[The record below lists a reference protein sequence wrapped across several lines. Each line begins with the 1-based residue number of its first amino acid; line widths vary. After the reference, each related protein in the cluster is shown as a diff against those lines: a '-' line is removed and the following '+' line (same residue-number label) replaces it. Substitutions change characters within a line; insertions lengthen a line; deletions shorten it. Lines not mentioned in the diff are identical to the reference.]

1 MSDEEDQQQQQ
12 VEEKPF
18 AVERAKTGRAKC
30 KRCKCPI
37 EKGEIRIARY
47 VASFF
52 SDGKLM
58 PAWHH
63 VTCLFDAFAKQRAS
77 TKRIDDPAE
86 DVKGWDQLSDD
97 DKQIVLDKLEAFE
110 KSLPDK
116 ALKKAATPR
125 KATSSSSDSSKKPGK
140 KTPDQKKTVANDS
153 EQNKEKE
160 NKNKEEKSKVPSKD
174 DSFREFRRVCSN
186 VADVDAYTDKTTIV
200 KRMFTKG
207 SQGDGFKGDIML
219 WCKLLLPGAV
229 KRIYNLQSKQLIK
242 LFARLLLE
250 DEDAMLEHLEQ
261 GDVAETISAF
271 FENSTALSP
280 CAASVLTIQDV
291 DLFLENLSRL
301 TKEDEQIQHF
311 RSILDKCTANDLK
324 MIVRLIKHD
333 LRINCGP
340 KHILEAIH
348 SDAYTAFQMSQNLEA
363 VLRRFLPN
371 LEGKPCASSSPLS
384 QNKVALSLMTPI
396 LPMLAEACTSVEMA
410 MRKCPN
416 GMLSEVK
423 YDGERVQVH
432 KSGNEFRYFS
442 RSLKP
447 VLPHKINLF
456 KDYIGRAFPDGDDL
470 ILDSEVLLIDNET
483 GQPLPFGS
491 LGIHKKEEF
500 KNANVCLYVFDCLYY
515 NGEVLI
521 NKSMLERRN
530 ILKDRM
536 TEIPNRIMLSEVYE
550 VHDPRD
556 LAARIVHVLK
566 LGLEGLV
573 LKDIDSKY
581 EPGKRHWLKVKK
593 DYLCGGA
600 MADSADLVVLGAWYG
615 TGNKGG
621 MLSVFLMG
629 CYDEKRDKWLTV
641 TKVHTGHDDATLAAL
656 QDQLDMVKIGKNV
669 EKLPGWLLAKKPM
682 VPDFVAR
689 DPKKQPV
696 WEITGA
702 EFTNQGVHTAE
713 GISIRFPRVTR
724 IRDDKDWS
732 TATSLDELRVLFEKK
747 PESVN
752 FDRLLGTLADV
763 KDIPRRKL
771 PDPVNKSPRKT
782 KVAKT
787 SSWDEP
793 STSFQVKEE
802 PIDLKEEV
810 KRSPEKVLKKRKQD
824 ESDEELSDKS
834 PQSEKKRWKVKREVK
849 EETKDSSKFETKERS
864 DSGMEW
870 QEEDRRVDRLAG
882 RTEESFESLS
892 DMNASDS
899 DVEDTL
905 QFNKVLQDVRASLAP
920 GFDSGRRKDVRR
932 LLKTLGA
939 TVVTP
944 VNGYSSTTA
953 THVIHPR
960 TEIPSSA
967 VLGDYAGYPRTARH
981 VNVSWLEETAA
992 RSRRQDEISHA
1003 VQLAG
1008 DYCDCP
1014 CTHR

>member
-1 MSDEEDQQQQQ
+1 MSSDEDQQQQQ
-12 VEEKPF
+12 EEEEKPF
-18 AVERAKTGRAKC
+18 VVERAKTGRAKC
-30 KRCKCPI
+30 KRCKCPL
-37 EKGEIRIARY
+37 EKDEIRIGKY

-63 VTCLFDAFAKQRAS
+63 VTCMFEAFAKQRAS

-86 DVKGWDQLSDD
+86 DVKGWEQLSDD
-97 DKQIVLDKLEAFE
+97 DKKIILDKLEAFE
-110 KSLPDK
+110 KSSPGK
-116 ALKKAATPR
+116 ASKKAPTSR
-125 KATSSSSDSSKKPGK
+125 KAAPSSGNSSG
-140 KTPDQKKTVANDS
+140 KTPKKAPEQKKIVADV
-153 EQNKEKE
+153 KEK
-160 NKNKEEKSKVPSKD
+160 NKGKDKEGQSKVPSKD

-186 VADVDAYTDKTTIV
+186 VADVDAYTDKTAVI
-200 KRMFTKG
+200 KKMFTKG
-207 SQGDGFKGDIML
+207 SLGDGFKSDIVL

-242 LFARLLLE
+242 LFARLLVQDE
-250 DEDAMLEHLEQ
+250 DEMLEHLEQ
-261 GDVAETISAF
+261 GDVAETISVF
-271 FENSTALSP
+271 FESSVAVSP

-301 TKEDEQIQHF
+301 TKEEEQIQHF
-311 RSILDKCTANDLK
+311 RSILNKCTANDLK
-324 MIVRLIKHD
+324 MIIRLIKHD
-333 LRINCGP
+333 LRINSGP
-340 KHILEAIH
+340 KHILEAVH
-348 SDAYTAFQMSQNLEA
+348 PDAYKAFQMSRDLET
-363 VLRRFLPN
+363 VVRRFLPDQ
-371 LEGKPCASSSPLS
+371 EKPCTSGLPLS
-384 QNKVALSLMTPI
+384 RNKVALSLMTPV

-432 KSGNEFRYFS
+432 KNENEFRYFS

-447 VLPHKINLF
+447 VLPHKVNLF

-470 ILDSEVLLIDNET
+470 ILDSEILMVDNET
-483 GQPLPFGS
+483 GQPLPFGT

-500 KNANVCLYVFDCLYY
+500 KNANVCLFVFDCLYY
-515 NGEVLI
+515 NGEILI

-536 TEIPNRIMLSEVYE
+536 TEIPNRIMLSEVHE
-550 VHDPRD
+550 VHEPRE
-556 LAARIVHVLK
+556 LAERIIHVLK

-629 CYDEKRDKWLTV
+629 CYDQKRDKWLTV
-641 TKVHTGHDDATLAAL
+641 TKVHTGHDDATLAVL
-656 QDQLDMVKIGKNV
+656 QDQLDMVKIGKDP
-669 EKLPGWLLAKKPM
+669 EKLPSWLHAKKPM

-732 TATSLDELRVLFEKK
+732 TATNLDELRTLFRRK

-752 FDRLLGTLADV
+752 FDHLLGTLGDAEDV
-763 KDIPRRKL
+763 PRKKL
-771 PDPVNKSPRKT
+771 SDSASTSPRKT
-782 KVAKT
+782 KIARIN
-787 SSWDEP
+787 SWDEP
-793 STSFQVKEE
+793 STSYKVKEE
-802 PIDLKEEV
+802 PMDIKKEV
-810 KRSPEKVLKKRKQD
+810 KGSLPTEGRKKRKED
-824 ESDEELSDKS
+824 ESDETSPDKIR
-834 PQSEKKRWKVKREVK
+834 SEKKRSKVKREIKRETEAPSSTRFKK
-849 EETKDSSKFETKERS
+849 EGRA
-864 DSGMEW
+864 DSGSER
-870 QEEDRRVDRLAG
+870 QGEDRLAG
-882 RTEESFESLS
+882 GTERSFESS
-892 DMNASDS
+892 FDANTSDS
-899 DVEDTL
+899 DIEDAK
-905 QFNKVLQDVRASLAP
+905 FNNVLQDVRASLAP
-920 GFDSGRRKDVRR
+920 GFDSSRRKNVRR

-939 TVVTP
+939 TIVTP
-944 VNGYSSTTA
+944 VNGHDSTA
-953 THVIHPR
+953 THVIHTR

-967 VLGDYAGYPRTARH
+967 VLGDYAEYPRTVRH
-981 VNVSWLEETAA
+981 VNVSWLEETAT
-992 RSRRQDEISHA
+992 RSRRQDEIWHA

-1008 DYCDCP
+1008 DYCNCP